1 MTADVHH
8 PVHNASRDG
17 SELPSGGQERGPLP
31 YQLVPTAVKGPRH
44 PQGRSEPSERRTE
57 RSEVDGEQGR
67 GMLPGWGAVLRC
79 LICSGPLPSSRA
91 RFCSA
96 VCRQRAFR
104 LRQADR
110 SLPEDGRL
118 REALRR
124 QRRLVAH
131 TVYACPSCD
140 ERFLG
145 LRRCP
150 ECHLFT
156 RALGVGGHC
165 PDCDQVVLLADLL
178 GEEVLP

>member
-1 MTADVHH
+1 MTADLCH
-8 PVHNASRDG
+8 PMRNASRNG
-17 SELPSGGQERGPLP
+17 SELPS
-31 YQLVPTAVKGPRH
+31 PR
-44 PQGRSEPSERRTE
+44 QADCS
-57 RSEVDGEQGR
+57 
-67 GMLPGWGAVLRC
+67 
-79 LICSGPLPSSRA
+79 ICSTPLPSARA

-96 VCRQRAFR
+96 ACRQRAFR

-124 QRRLVAH
+124 QRRLVAQ

-150 ECHLFT
+150 DCHLFT
-156 RALGVGGHC
+156 RALGLGGSC
-165 PDCDQVVLLADLL
+165 PECDQVILLADLL